1 MMSSLLRPTALV
13 CLAAMLALAHP
24 AESQE
29 RRTKRLRAE
38 VGYSANHGGGDE
50 GISGALRFAVSG
62 RGNDAFRFETGLLA
76 GYPFLGADL
85 GIELRYPSES
95 SVGLVLRAGGGLLV
109 EDGFIGP
116 FFRAGGGVEWTV
128 TPRIALRATGQR
140 GRHGGVG
147 GPHVLYL
154 GLDYRW

>member
-1 MMSSLLRPTALV
+1 MMSSLLRPTTVV
-13 CLAAMLALAHP
+13 CLVALLALAHS

-38 VGYSANHGGGDE
+38 VGYSANHGGGDK

-62 RGNDAFRFETGLLA
+62 KGSDAFRFETGLLA
-76 GYPFLGADL
+76 GNPFLGADL

-116 FFRAGGGVEWTV
+116 FFRGGGGVEWSV
-128 TPRIALRATGQR
+128 TPRIALRATGQ
-140 GRHGGVG
+140 GGGHGGVG
-147 GPHVLYL
+147 GPDLFYM